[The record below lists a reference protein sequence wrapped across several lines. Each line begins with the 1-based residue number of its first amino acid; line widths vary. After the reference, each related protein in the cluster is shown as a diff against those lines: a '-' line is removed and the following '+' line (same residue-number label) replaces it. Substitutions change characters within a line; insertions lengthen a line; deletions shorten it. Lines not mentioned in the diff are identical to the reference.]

1 LLLDLRTSFV
11 KKIVPLLL
19 ALAGLL
25 LCADPALAT
34 PTGVVQGGYDEAT
47 GSLEG
52 GFKIMAIKRVFS
64 EDECYP
70 GPNEI
75 VTTLRRNLHRDVVV
89 AANLNSVQGV
99 NLINVIDNQTDCDRL
114 VLALRAGPKQR
125 IFVLD
130 SDYGPVYL
138 AGGKKDTGQPE
149 AGSAGPLR
157 DLASATKEFRMSDPD
172 GTSRLEV
179 LCPDDSHPM
188 GGGFYNATPLGR
200 DGEGVYSH
208 SYERL
213 GAQGGF
219 HDTATLVSPSQK
231 PTERRVVLQVLCG
244 QGLVPT
250 ASPHATT
257 YVHRHETASV
267 TAHCPKGTQIF
278 SGGFQR
284 TNFTTPGVK
293 RYGGHI
299 YGGDYITESRA
310 DGTDGWTVSGAAT
323 GENGGELTAIAYCG
337 EDSSL
342 PIKEVSAEVAVGE
355 KKAAS
360 ATTPS
365 CPDGYALIAGGW
377 SFGDSHNALF
387 ADGYFTRAGTWA
399 ATGYGWFGSANLT
412 AYGYCA
418 QARDTLD
425 RSDFPQEPPPGP
437 PPSSGGG
444 KTVLYVGIG
453 VIVIALLLFLRRR
466 QVVWRRKRRGRQ
478 AAARGRGAPG
488 RRE

>member
-1 LLLDLRTSFV
+1 MKRSIPLAFAVGALLGW
-11 KKIVPLLL
+11 
-19 ALAGLL
+19 AQ
-25 LCADPALAT
+25 PALAT
-34 PTGVVQGGYDEAT
+34 PQGTVQGGYDESTNA
-47 GSLEG
+47 LEG

-70 GPNEI
+70 PPNEI
-75 VTTLRRNLHRDVVV
+75 VTTLRRELHRDVVV
-89 AANLNSVQGV
+89 APNLGSVQGV
-99 NLINVIDNQTDCDRL
+99 DLINVIDSETNCDRL
-114 VLALRAGPKQR
+114 VLAIRAGPKQR

-138 AGGKKDTGQPE
+138 AGGKKDTGEPE

-157 DLASATKEFRMSDPD
+157 DLSSASKEFRMRDPD

-179 LCPDDSHPM
+179 LCPDGDHPL
-188 GGGFYNATPLGR
+188 GGGFFNLTPLGN

-219 HDTATLVSPSQK
+219 HDTATFVSPSQK
-231 PTERRVVLQVLCG
+231 PSTRRVLLQVVCG
-244 QGLVPT
+244 QGLVPST
-250 ASPHATT
+250 SRHATT
-257 YVHRHETASV
+257 YVHRHGTATV
-267 TAHCPKGTQIF
+267 TAHCPEGTQIF

-293 RYGGHI
+293 RFGGHI

-310 DGTDGWTVSGAAT
+310 DGTDAWTVSGGAT

-342 PIKEVSAEVAVGE
+342 PIKEVSTEVSVGE

-360 ATTPS
+360 ATTPH
-365 CPDGYALIAGGW
+365 CPDGYALISGGF
-377 SFGDSHNALF
+377 SFNGSHDALF

-425 RSDFPQEPPPGP
+425 RSDFPTEPPPGP
-437 PPSSGGG
+437 PPTDGGG
-444 KTVLYVGIG
+444 IKVLYVVLGALAL
-453 VIVIALLLFLRRR
+453 IAALLFLRRR
-466 QVVWRRKRRGRQ
+466 QVVRGRKRRRAGSR
-478 AAARGRGAPG
+478 RPG
-488 RRE
+488 VSS

>member
-1 LLLDLRTSFV
+1 MLLDLRTSFV

-114 VLALRAGPKQR
+114 VLALRAGAKQR

-130 SDYGPVYL
+130 SNYGPVYL
-138 AGGKKDTGQPE
+138 AGGKKDNGQPE

-157 DLASATKEFRMSDPD
+157 DLTSASKEFRMSDPD

-188 GGGFYNATPLGR
+188 GGGFYNATPLGG

-231 PTERRVVLQVLCG
+231 PT
-244 QGLVPT
+244 
-250 ASPHATT
+250 
-257 YVHRHETASV
+257 
-267 TAHCPKGTQIF
+267 
-278 SGGFQR
+278 
-284 TNFTTPGVK
+284 
-293 RYGGHI
+293 
-299 YGGDYITESRA
+299 RA
-310 DGTDGWTVSGAAT
+310 ARGAA
-323 GENGGELTAIAYCG
+323 GALRAGAGP
-337 EDSSL
+337 DSL
-342 PIKEVSAEVAVGE
+342 PACDHLR
-355 KKAAS
+355 
-360 ATTPS
+360 PS
-365 CPDGYALIAGGW
+365 
-377 SFGDSHNALF
+377 
-387 ADGYFTRAGTWA
+387 
-399 ATGYGWFGSANLT
+399 
-412 AYGYCA
+412 
-418 QARDTLD
+418 ARDRIGD
-425 RSDFPQEPPPGP
+425 RALPEGHSDLLRRLSADELHDTRGQ
-437 PPSSGGG
+437 
-444 KTVLYVGIG
+444 TVRWPY
-453 VIVIALLLFLRRR
+453 LRRR
-466 QVVWRRKRRGRQ
+466 LHHRVEGGRHGRLAGQRRCNG
-478 AAARGRGAPG
+478 
-488 RRE
+488 